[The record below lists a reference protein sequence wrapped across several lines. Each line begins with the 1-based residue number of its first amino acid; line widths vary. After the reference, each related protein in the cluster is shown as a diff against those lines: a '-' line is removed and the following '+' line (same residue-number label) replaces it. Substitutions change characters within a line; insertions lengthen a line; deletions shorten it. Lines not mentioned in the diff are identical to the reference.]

1 MGIELPSLSFKL
13 GMGVLMLAM
22 VEDART
28 KLALRGVG
36 EEEKAV
42 VVERQGRIRVA
53 EEVELRTEDDARA
66 LIAAAAAGARLIILL
81 PLCIACSKCSDIRN
95 AKAP

>member
-13 GMGVLMLAM
+13 GMGVWMLAM

-36 EEEKAV
+36 EEE
-42 VVERQGRIRVA
+42 
-53 EEVELRTEDDARA
+53 
-66 LIAAAAAGARLIILL
+66 
-81 PLCIACSKCSDIRN
+81 
-95 AKAP
+95 